1 MTTTFGAT
9 PNDSLGIV
17 NTKDLQPLTQS
28 GWFEVQITSATY
40 NKITSKKNGNEYQ
53 QLQLGLAT
61 MVGGNATA
69 KLNLSIF
76 ISSTSQELQDL
87 VYFCNIR
94 DANGN
99 LYLPDPVEHKWTN
112 KEGAPVLN
120 KEGQQII
127 TYDFKPLINKRVHAI
142 VIFKGMTAS
151 ANGNQYPVFE
161 LTGFT
166 SAQGKSAYEDA
177 SKAPAVKYKSLIDL
191 HQKRTVQQPA
201 PVQPPMQQHTQ
212 GPIQSAIQ
220 SAYNQQINTAVNAMN
235 HTPVGNV
242 PTYLNDDSALPF

>member
-17 NTKDLQPLTQS
+17 NTKELPALTQS
-28 GWFEVQITSATY
+28 GFFEMQITSATY

-61 MVGGNATA
+61 IAGGKATA

-94 DANGN
+94 DENGN

-112 KEGAPVLN
+112 KEGMPVLN

-166 SAQGKSAYEDA
+166 SAQGKSAFEDA
-177 SKAPAVKYKSLIDL
+177 SKAPAVKYKALIDL
-191 HQKRTVQQPA
+191 HQKRNVQQTT
-201 PVQPPMQQHTQ
+201 PVQQYAQ
-212 GPIQSAIQ
+212 GPVQSAIQ
-220 SAYNQQINTAVNAMN
+220 SAYNQQINAAATAMN
-235 HTPVGNV
+235 HAPIGNV
-242 PTYLNDDSALPF
+242 PNYLNDDAALPF